1 MAYTRIK
8 YGDHVNESSLSEFIY
23 DKIADVNDLPTSA
36 GSNGK
41 HTCAIGS
48 TAEVIE
54 DGSKYVLNNQ
64 NQWVL
69 KDSPQNSST
78 TPETGEPLTKPKLF
92 TKLFR
97 LPTVANTKLVFEF
110 DVTGYEFSV
119 ANFTDGDI
127 YVAYTSDAA
136 VKEPWLIPA
145 DCASTITIRKGT
157 KLHGTQTVV
166 VSPASTSEKGVQV
179 QCLEWLFGL
188 CQCT

>member
-1 MAYTRIK
+1 MAYTRTK
-8 YGDHVNESSLSEFIY
+8 YGDHVNESSLSEFIC
-23 DKIADVNDLPTSA
+23 DKVTDINDLPTSV

-41 HTCAIGS
+41 HICAIGS

-54 DGSKYVLNNQ
+54 DGSKYILNNQ

-92 TKLFR
+92 R
-97 LPTVANTKLVFEF
+97 LPTVANTKLIFEF

-127 YVAYTSDAA
+127 YVAYTSDTA
-136 VKEPWLIPA
+136 VNESWLIPA
-145 DCASTITIRKGT
+145 ECASTITIRKGT

-166 VSPASTSEKGVQV
+166 VSPVSTSERGVQV
-179 QCLEWLFGL
+179 QCLDWK
-188 CQCT
+188 

>member
-1 MAYTRIK
+1 MAYTRTK
-8 YGDHVNESSLSEFIY
+8 YGDHVNESSLSEFIC

-54 DGSKYVLNNQ
+54 DGSKYILNNQ

-78 TPETGEPLTKPKLF
+78 TPETGEPLTKP
-92 TKLFR
+92 KLFR

-127 YVAYTSDAA
+127 YVAYTSDTANS
-136 VKEPWLIPA
+136 ESWLIPA
-145 DCASTITIRKGT
+145 ECASTITIRKGT

-179 QCLEWLFGL
+179 QCLDWR
-188 CQCT
+188 